1 MDGWLSGSPA
11 KSNLWLGILKILGMD
26 RYRGSMVCIE
36 FCILEKLGKNW
47 VGTLPAVEGDSCFC
61 GRPLPSEILF
71 FLKQGEVTCSERL
84 KAHFAKKKAHFAR
97 KPSWAAEL
105 QWEGWWRLSL
115 PSHPLSPLQADSF
128 PSVADRLRLAWEPL
142 CRAQSCSLRI
152 TGITTCWREQLF

>member
-11 KSNLWLGILKILGMD
+11 KSNLWLGILKILEMD

-84 KAHFAKKKAHFAR
+84 KAHFAKKKKHILQEN
-97 KPSWAAEL
+97 PAEL
-105 QWEGWWRLSL
+105 PSYNGKGGGGCPCL
-115 PSHPLSPLQADSF
+115 PTPSPHCKLTHSPLLQTDC
-128 PSVADRLRLAWEPL
+128 VLRGSRYAELKAVP
-142 CRAQSCSLRI
+142 
-152 TGITTCWREQLF
+152 